1 MVTQQQYAW
10 ACVPNILSIV
20 SGWDV
25 GLPFN
30 LLLFLTVDMH
40 NQYHLELTGNCCL
53 QYFGCYFKTGI
64 ISSSDVVQQTLLL
77 VKV

>member
-10 ACVPNILSIV
+10 ACVPNTLSIM

-30 LLLFLTVDMH
+30 LLLFLTVEMH
-40 NQYHLELTGNCCL
+40 NHYHLELTSYYCL

-64 ISSSDVVQQTLLL
+64 NSSSDVVQQTVLL